1 VGLQK
6 KILEKRVLEMMLT
19 YILLAAAEQLMLLSR
34 FEMEIKDHQISV
46 YTTTTLAF
54 GKGF

>member
-1 VGLQK
+1 
-6 KILEKRVLEMMLT
+6 MLT